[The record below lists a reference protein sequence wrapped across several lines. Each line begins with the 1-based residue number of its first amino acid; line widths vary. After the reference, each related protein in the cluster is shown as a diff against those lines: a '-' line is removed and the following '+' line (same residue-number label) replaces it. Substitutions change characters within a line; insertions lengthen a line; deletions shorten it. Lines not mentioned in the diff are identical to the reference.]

1 MTGKA
6 ENGEGDFEMDTEKEE
21 VLGLLDGIPGKKGF
35 YYRNLVTGETWSL
48 NPKLPLVAASVIK
61 IPVLVEIF
69 ARLEVGEAEKG
80 ERHSVRREEKLPSCG
95 ALNYLHDGLEVTL
108 EDLYTLMIILSDNTA
123 TNILIRKFGMDRINA
138 RMRALGLTVTAV
150 NRLLFDAEASAKGI
164 ENYVCAEEI
173 GSLLERMVR
182 GTLVS
187 PAASAEMLRILKDQ
201 RLNGKMP
208 FYLHGKVPIA
218 HKTGED
224 DGITH
229 DVGVVFAPQPFV
241 ACFCSNETDVPR
253 FERAIQDV
261 TLRLY
266 EMQARR

>member
-1 MTGKA
+1 
-6 ENGEGDFEMDTEKEE
+6 MDTEQEE
-21 VLGLLDGIPGKKGF
+21 ILGLLDSIPGKKSF
-35 YYRNLVTGETWSL
+35 YYRNLSTGETWSL

-61 IPVLVEIF
+61 LPVLVETF
-69 ARLEVGEAEKG
+69 ARMEAGGVNKTEL
-80 ERHSVRREEKLPSCG
+80 HSVRREEKLPSCG

-123 TNILIRKFGMDRINA
+123 ANILIRKFGMDRINA
-138 RMRALGLTVTAV
+138 RMRELGLTVTAV
-150 NRLLFDAEASAKGI
+150 NRLLFDAQASAKGI
-164 ENYVCAEEI
+164 ENYICAEEI
-173 GSLLERMVR
+173 GSLLERMAR

-187 PAASAEMLRILKDQ
+187 PAASTEMLRILKDQ

-208 FYLHGKVPIA
+208 FYLHGKVQIA

-261 TLRLY
+261 SLRLF
-266 EMQARR
+266 ERQARR